1 VGDIITFAL
10 PAGETPSVCWPN
22 LRAFSHFKSP
32 ERITSSAIRPAFN
45 KFRNKTQQHSGEERE
60 KSNKI
65 LMKFQT
71 LGRVE
76 RQTAQ
81 AGTKP
86 STGPPTRTPPT
97 WMAPGEPF
105 FVALVVLTK
114 HAPSR
119 WVLGAGGEI
128 DAVGGHFRWAMG
140 RWIGRDRT
148 RPCFRTSVRCLAR
161 RKTDEQL

>member
-32 ERITSSAIRPAFN
+32 ERITSSAIPPAFN
-45 KFRNKTQQHSGEERE
+45 KFRNTTQQHSGEERE

-119 WVLGAGGEI
+119 WVVVGWWGDRRRWRPLPLGDGQVDWAGQ
-128 DAVGGHFRWAMG
+128 DSAMFSHL
-140 RWIGRDRT
+140 RAMS
-148 RPCFRTSVRCLAR
+148 RPE
-161 RKTDEQL
+161 KDG